1 MLMQGVECCTDCC
14 VCLFFV
20 AQTTSAGNGLSFIQV
35 LYAGAISGLH
45 LLPIYPSSG
54 DGGFAPLTYQDVDP
68 KFGDWEDVKALGA
81 EYDLQM
87 ECMVNH
93 ISPASR
99 EFQDYLAKG
108 EESEFKEL
116 FIDWNKLWGGGP
128 YNKTLANNK
137 QTPNGCA
144 WTQDIDNCGLQ
155 QADDLS

>member
-1 MLMQGVECCTDCC
+1 M
-14 VCLFFV
+14 
-20 AQTTSAGNGLSFIQV
+20 
-35 LYAGAISGLH
+35 
-45 LLPIYPSSG
+45 
-54 DGGFAPLTYQDVDP
+54 TYQDVDP

-108 EESEFKEL
+108 DKSEFRDL

-128 YNKTLANNK
+128 YNRTRAIKSK
-137 QTPNGCA
+137 SEMHVPR
-144 WTQDIDNCGLQ
+144 Q
-155 QADDLS
+155 QMITSVTSDK